1 MPKKITKMSGC
12 FRPGPEIMADY
23 RTRHNKED
31 RMFPDIKP
39 PFSDVERLLADFS
52 AVQTLGV
59 MYDKLDQYR
68 IKANSMNAQ
77 LIGSA

>member
-1 MPKKITKMSGC
+1 
-12 FRPGPEIMADY
+12 
-23 RTRHNKED
+23 
-31 RMFPDIKP
+31 MFPDIKP